1 MSFLDLPFMFDS
13 LVQLCRGIPLTL
25 QLMALSVISGA
36 VLATILGTMRLSGNL
51 VLDLIARGYIFVLRG
66 TPLLVQLYIIYYGLS
81 QFPELRRSFL
91 WPFLREPY
99 WCAVL
104 ALALNTAAYSA
115 EIIRG
120 GVLSVATGQIEAAR
134 AYGMSGFTLVRRIL
148 APQALRQMLPAYSN
162 EVILMVKSTALAST
176 ITMMEVTGLAA
187 KLISATYRPVEVFIC
202 AGAIYLLLNF
212 AVTRIFKL
220 LEYRLSAGQR
230 QPVIV
235 HAAGGNS

>member
-1 MSFLDLPFMFDS
+1 MNLLDFPFLLETF
-13 LVQLCRGIPLTL
+13 VQLCRGIPLTL

-36 VLATILGTMRLSGNL
+36 VLATILATMRLSGNL

-120 GVLSVATGQIEAAR
+120 GVLSVATGQIEAAH

-187 KLISATYRPVEVFIC
+187 KLISATYRPVE
-202 AGAIYLLLNF
+202 
-212 AVTRIFKL
+212 
-220 LEYRLSAGQR
+220 
-230 QPVIV
+230 
-235 HAAGGNS
+235 